1 MGQLFAVLLN
11 VMVLL
16 LVPLGIMQVH
26 TVVQTKN
33 ELLEVSAAAAK
44 YVSNHGGTDEATIH
58 QAVQAFIL
66 RELSEKKLSLSGSD
80 LTVTITRTYSAD
92 PIVWSHE
99 DEFEL
104 RVEAPYPRL
113 TELFPL
119 PAERMQVTRQGTVN
133 VMDYDL

>member
-16 LVPLGIMQVH
+16 LVPLGILQVH

-44 YVSNHGGTDEATIH
+44 YVSNHGGADEAAVQ
-58 QAVQAFIL
+58 QAVQAFIS

-80 LTVTITRTYSAD
+80 LAVNITRTYSAD

-104 RVEAPYPRL
+104 QLEVPYPRL

>member
-1 MGQLFAVLLN
+1 MGQLIAVILN

-16 LVPLGIMQVH
+16 IVPLGILQVH

-44 YVSNHGGTDEATIH
+44 YVSNHGGKDGTNMQQE
-58 QAVQAFIL
+58 VRRL
-66 RELSEKKLSLSGSD
+66 VSRELAEKQFSLSDRD
-80 LTVTITRTYSAD
+80 LTVSISRTRSAD
-92 PIVWSHE
+92 PVLWSHE

-104 RVEAPYPRL
+104 TVEVPFPGF
-113 TELFPL
+113 TDLFPM
-119 PAERMQVTRQGTVN
+119 PADRMKVTRRGTIN